1 MVRILKGIIQLLM
14 FSVLCLLVSYSI
26 LLAKALKTEKL
37 SEADYTALK
46 VCEGV
51 IQLFKQFPDSVWPGY
66 NLAQR
71 PFIVYMPEKWALLF
85 NYSKE
90 TDNFTSYPKDW
101 PNLGTQVLFHSGQ
114 YKDLAGQLVF
124 DFPIDTLKVA
134 AVPLTGKSE
143 VELFAFIVHEAFH
156 QYQGSAF
163 GEIPWE
169 REEKYPIQDSQNTAL
184 AYVEMRLLM
193 DALRASEKDQIRKCR
208 EYVKQF
214 VAVRSYRWQN
224 VDPFVAKYEQ
234 GQEINEGTAK
244 YAELKGISLVKEL
257 EYKSSLAGLT
267 FPLFEDFSPILM
279 PEYLLADFQARITDS
294 SVSPEDMPR
303 NRIYPVGS
311 AQGFLLDYF
320 KINWKKKAQ
329 QAGYEFSFAQL
340 FSEYLGVK
348 KSQVEKLVKKAK
360 ENYGYDQVLFSTV
373 KLIQEYLS
381 GFNKE
386 LESFE
391 AQPGYRIEIE
401 LNTNGLSRSR
411 SSFAKNWVVDKGT
424 RELRSHYNVYVLK
437 NSLLNL
443 QLHDIGVYEQ
453 NNWDARVKKVVFFV
467 PEFGSI
473 SLDEQP
479 VTLTEGA
486 KTRFKK
492 MEVNGNTWKFTCEKE
507 GTIEISDHKVKIN
520 LLQ

>member
-1 MVRILKGIIQLLM
+1 MKTVVKSFL
-14 FSVLCLLVSYSI
+14 FPVLLVLIIS
-26 LLAKALKTEKL
+26 LPLFAEDLKTEKL

-66 NLAQR
+66 NLAQS
-71 PFIVYMPEKWALLF
+71 PFIVYMPDRWALLF

-90 TDNFTSYPKDW
+90 TDDFTSYPKDW

-124 DFPIDTLKVA
+124 DLPIDSVKVA
-134 AVPLTGKSE
+134 AIPFSGKSE

-184 AYVEMRLLM
+184 AYLEMRLLM
-193 DALRASEKDQIRKCR
+193 DALRASDKDQMRKCR
-208 EYVKQF
+208 DFVKQF

-224 VDPFVAKYEQ
+224 ADPFVAKYEQ

-244 YAELKGISLVKEL
+244 YAELRSIALFKEL

-267 FPLFEDFSPILM
+267 SPLFENFSPILI
-279 PEYLLADFQARITDS
+279 PGYLLSDFQARITDS

-303 NRIYPVGS
+303 NRIYPVG
-311 AQGFLLDYF
+311 AVQGFLLDYF
-320 KINWKKKAQ
+320 KIDWKKKAQ
-329 QAGYEFSFAQL
+329 QAGYKFSFAQL
-340 FSEYLGVK
+340 FGEYLRVK
-348 KSQVEKLVKKAK
+348 KSQVEKLVRKAK
-360 ENYGYDQVLFSTV
+360 KEYGYERVLALTD
-373 KLIQEYLS
+373 KLIQEYLG

-401 LNTNGLSRSR
+401 LNTNALSRSR
-411 SSFAKNWVVDKGT
+411 SSSAKNWVVDGGT

-453 NNWDARVKKVVFFV
+453 NNWDARVKKVAFFV
-467 PEFGSI
+467 RESGSI
-473 SLDEQP
+473 MLDGQP
-479 VTLTEGA
+479 VTLIDGA
-486 KTRFKK
+486 KTRFMK
-492 MEVNGNTWKFTCEKE
+492 MEVNGDTWKFTCEKE
-507 GTIEISDHKVKIN
+507 GSIEISNNKVRIN
-520 LLQ
+520 LL

>member
-1 MVRILKGIIQLLM
+1 MKTVVRSFL
-14 FSVLCLLVSYSI
+14 FPVLLVLIISPP
-26 LLAKALKTEKL
+26 LFAEDLKTEKL

-46 VCEGV
+46 ICEGV

-71 PFIVYMPEKWALLF
+71 PFIVYIPDRWALLF

-90 TDNFTSYPKDW
+90 TEDFTSYPKDW
-101 PNLGTQVLFHSGQ
+101 PDLGTQVLFHSGQ

-134 AVPLTGKSE
+134 AVPLTGKSD

-184 AYVEMRLLM
+184 AYLEMRLLM
-193 DALRASEKDQIRKCR
+193 DALRASEKGEMKKCSGF
-208 EYVKQF
+208 VKQF
-214 VAVRSYRWQN
+214 VAVRSYRWQKG
-224 VDPFVAKYEQ
+224 DPFVAKYEQ

-244 YAELKGISLVKEL
+244 YTELRSIALVKEL

-267 FPLFEDFSPILM
+267 NPLSEDFSPILM

-303 NRIYPVGS
+303 NRIYPVGA

-320 KINWKKKAQ
+320 KINWKKKVQ

-360 ENYGYDQVLFSTV
+360 KEYGYERVLASTD
-373 KLIQEYLS
+373 KLIQEYLD

-411 SSFAKNWVVDKGT
+411 SSYAKNWVVDKGT
-424 RELRSHYNVYVLK
+424 RELRNHYNVYVLK

-453 NNWDARVKKVVFFV
+453 NNWDARVKKVAFFV
-467 PEFGSI
+467 PEFDSI
-473 SLDEQP
+473 TLDEQP
-479 VTLTEGA
+479 VTLTER
-486 KTRFKK
+486 TQVRFKK
-492 MEVNGNTWKFTCEKE
+492 MEVNGNTWKFTCAKE
-507 GTIEISDHKVKIN
+507 GTIEISDNKVKIN